1 MTPCGKTPTDGS
13 PRPLDTLSKGNDL
26 TKHSQKSLFS
36 ATRVYVR
43 IRPFS
48 ERELQESGGH
58 PPTTVKL
65 APDGGQI
72 TILDPSNNYEPRLT
86 YAFEHCF
93 DSTSAVEGGDQEF
106 VYQRVGLFVL
116 RNVIDGYNGCI
127 FAYGQTGS
135 GKTHTM
141 IGPPLLA
148 ACEAQYEGREA
159 SVMARTPPAAKNKWS
174 PFKTPSKPEKSMMI
188 SETQGGSD
196 MTCVADNN
204 TLSMEGLIPRLAR
217 DIFNSLR
224 LKHKLN
230 SSHSF
235 RVEFEYYEIYNEKV
249 FDLMTGESNGTKTE
263 LHLRH
268 QPTCGAYVEGLVRKH
283 VVEEKELLQ
292 WIRRGSAERHT
303 ACTKVNDRSSR
314 SHAIVS
320 LHIAQ
325 MTLDEDDNS
334 SRVSSKLNLVD
345 LAGSER
351 TGASGVEGKLFK
363 EATKINLSLT
373 ALGRVIDALADL
385 SSGKQGVFCPYRDSN
400 LTWLLMDSLGGNS
413 KTSMVATISP
423 SVTHYQETCQTLRYA
438 SRAKQI
444 VTRAII
450 NEDPQ
455 VRQIK
460 ALTAEVSRLQ
470 RLLRERPQ
478 FGHSN
483 EEVEQLQDRVLQ
495 LEQDVADRDFTI
507 DELRSQLLEKNVS
520 EMKKLADEN
529 SRLQHEAKDLRRAK
543 LTVLRLQNELQ
554 VATEEKERFRAQLA
568 ALEKEKQEQV
578 ASRLIIHP
586 EKSPTKAAA
595 GSKRSDLELQLGND
609 TLQTL
614 KRLGIDSENG
624 NYASLV
630 DAITRCAADAT
641 KKYDAMLQKNT
652 ILIDSHSW
660 SLRENLKQL
669 ERKEWEV
676 LTAMGN
682 KLLASFER
690 ACAKSEKMQEEKI
703 KEPSMPLVMPRG
715 TQDKGQTRQNVREL
729 STAYATVNGMKEQ
742 LRIEKE
748 RAANS
753 ERQRDYLQQQLEKL
767 ATERDDLWRS
777 CEKQKKETQRLQTRE
792 KDLNEKLTATEAT
805 LLQTK
810 NNAELLQRNSTGIFE
825 ALALLMEERLEAY
838 RCLLTEEAGEHC
850 SLVDS
855 RHASRLHHERLLL
868 DGKMDEM
875 REEHKNALAQAA
887 AHARSLQENMDLLRN
902 GISKQERDL
911 VEFAAHMTSAL
922 TAQAELRLAL
932 FHEKLQLLTDFSE
945 RYAATLYKSHSELW
959 DKLAHVEH
967 DAETRVGDARSL
979 LEEETV
985 HFNEKLQQKEEEVRR
1000 AKELHEVEMCAQQ
1013 AAKRLEME
1021 TWNCQT
1027 RQYLETVEEHLHGAL
1042 KFNEGKIDLLL
1053 EKIHNNYEIHVQQ
1066 LFNQLE
1072 ETVGTVRDVQAEI
1085 NAMRHQHLQEMC
1097 MEKEQ
1102 HQSELKLTQLLLQK
1116 KDDEAHETQRQL
1128 QLTYNE
1134 KEKELQEI
1142 INTTKNTR
1150 DEAHKN
1156 LTQSIQLLKAMQKL
1170 VETNSSLYNEH
1181 IDGKWT
1187 IVSNAMEILKAEQS
1201 ALVANMY
1208 RRAAETQRSHGEKL
1222 SSLQQEHQL
1231 TVTKLRREVNVARA
1245 VLQQQREDE
1254 KKEAAALRTAHSEQL
1269 SSFIRKSCML
1279 FAEHAAE
1286 RQPIAQQEE
1295 AARVEMAVALRQM
1308 TMRSLHCEEVQR
1320 ELVGTHAAFAA
1331 HCTAE
1336 HAAWV
1341 QVACEVLSSVGV
1353 AARRRMEE
1361 WREKHVFDCLRL
1373 EEKLREILVV
1383 WEAGESTML
1392 HALGDSLLLRAKEIG
1407 VITHE
1412 VNLAKK
1418 ALLFEMD
1425 SPMERKLPPISNTV
1439 MTMMIFLL
1447 RYKQCAYEEFAVH
1460 RASVEDVR
1468 HTLSVGIATETLRR
1482 EYEVTTTALEEHFYQ
1497 EICALQ
1503 KENAELRAQL
1513 SNLREN
1519 LEFQAS
1525 LDQLEEEISLR
1536 NAKQDTKRHTD
1547 GSHAGIY
1554 GGNEKANAATV
1565 RHANTRLGG
1574 YFSSFFHL
1582 SGTGGNDAAMKGTRI
1597 MGISANDDNE
1607 YEREAFPPLHTPPPT
1622 ARRSP
1627 VPIDASHSSLTASP
1641 ATRVNQVPRFSKKPK
1656 RVDDFL
1662 WTMENSQR

>member
-1 MTPCGKTPTDGS
+1 MTSCGNTPTDRS
-13 PRPLDTLSKGNDL
+13 SRPLDTLSTGSDV
-26 TKHSQKSLFS
+26 TKHGQKSLFS

-43 IRPFS
+43 IRPFNDC
-48 ERELQESGGH
+48 ELRESGGH
-58 PPTTVKL
+58 PPSTVKL
-65 APDGGQI
+65 APDGSQI

-93 DSTSAVEGGDQEF
+93 DSTAAVEGGDQEF
-106 VYQRVGLFVL
+106 VYQHVGLFVL

-141 IGPPLLA
+141 IGPPFLA

-174 PFKTPSKPEKSMMI
+174 PCKTPSRPEKSMMI
-188 SETQGGSD
+188 SETQGSSG
-196 MTCVADNN
+196 MTCVADTN
-204 TLSMEGLIPRLAR
+204 TQCMEGLIPRLAR

-224 LKHKLN
+224 LKHKMN
-230 SSHSF
+230 ASHSF

-249 FDLMTGESNGTKTE
+249 FDLMTGESNGNKTE

-325 MTLDEDDNS
+325 MTLDENENS

-423 SVTHYQETCQTLRYA
+423 SATHYQETCQTLRYA

-478 FGHSN
+478 VVHSN
-483 EEVEQLQDRVLQ
+483 EEVEELQDRVLQ
-495 LEQDVADRDFTI
+495 LEQDVADRDITI
-507 DELRSQLLEKNVS
+507 DELRSQLLEKNVA
-520 EMKKLADEN
+520 EMKKLSDEN
-529 SRLQHEAKDLRRAK
+529 SRLQHETKDLRRAK

-554 VATEEKERFRAQLA
+554 TVTEETERLRAQLA

-595 GSKRSDLELQLGND
+595 DSKTGGLELQLGND

-614 KRLGIDSENG
+614 KRLGINRDNG

-641 KKYDAMLQKNT
+641 EKYDAMLQKNT
-652 ILIDSHSW
+652 MLIDSHSW
-660 SLRENLKQL
+660 TLRENLKQL
-669 ERKEWEV
+669 ESKEWEV

-682 KLLASFER
+682 KLIASFER
-690 ACAKSEKMQEEKI
+690 AFAKREKMQEEK
-703 KEPSMPLVMPRG
+703 KTEPSMPLVTPRG
-715 TQDKGQTRQNVREL
+715 TQGKGQTRQNVRE
-729 STAYATVNGMKEQ
+729 SPIAYATLNGMKEQ
-742 LRIEKE
+742 IRIEKE

-753 ERQRDYLQQQLEKL
+753 ERQRDCLQQQLERI
-767 ATERDDLWRS
+767 TIERDGLWRN

-792 KDLNEKLTATEAT
+792 NELNEKLTAKEAT
-805 LLQTK
+805 LLQAK
-810 NNAELLQRNSTGIFE
+810 NDAELMQRNYFGIFK

-838 RCLLTEEAGEHC
+838 RCLLTEEASERC
-850 SLVDS
+850 SLVDG

-868 DGKMDEM
+868 NGKMDEM
-875 REEHKNALAQAA
+875 REEHKKAAAQAA
-887 AHARSLQENMDLLRN
+887 AHVLSLQESVNLLRN
-902 GISKQERDL
+902 DISKQERDL
-911 VEFAAHMTSAL
+911 VEFTAHMTSAL
-922 TAQAELRLAL
+922 DAQSEMQLSL
-932 FHEKLQLLTDFSE
+932 FYEKLSLLTNFSE
-945 RYAATLYKSHSELW
+945 RYAATLHKSQGELW
-959 DKLAHVEH
+959 DKIARVEH
-967 DAETRVGDARSL
+967 DAETRVRDARSL
-979 LEEETV
+979 LEEETA
-985 HFNEKLQQKEEEVRR
+985 HFNETLQKKEEEIGRV
-1000 AKELHEVEMCAQQ
+1000 KELHETEMRTQH

-1021 TWNCQT
+1021 KWNCHT
-1027 RQYLETVEEHLHGAL
+1027 RKYLETVEQHLHAAL
-1042 KFNEGKIDLLL
+1042 KSNEDKFDMLL
-1053 EKIHNNYEIHVQQ
+1053 EKINNNYESHIQQ
-1066 LFNQLE
+1066 MSNQLE
-1072 ETVGTVRDVQAEI
+1072 ETAGTVRDLQAEI
-1085 NAMRHQHLQEMC
+1085 NAMRNQHLQEIC
-1097 MEKEQ
+1097 MKKEQ
-1102 HQSELKLTQLLLQK
+1102 HQSEIEMIQLLVQK
-1116 KDDEAHETQRQL
+1116 KDEEAYATQRQL
-1128 QLTYNE
+1128 QITYNE
-1134 KEKELQEI
+1134 KEKELQEV
-1142 INTTKNTR
+1142 INTTENTR
-1150 DEAHKN
+1150 DDALKN
-1156 LTQSIQLLKAMQKL
+1156 VTQSIQLLQAMQRL

-1181 IDGKWT
+1181 IDGKWA
-1187 IVSNAMEILKAEQS
+1187 IVSKAMESLKAEYS
-1201 ALVANMY
+1201 ARVANMDQ
-1208 RRAAETQRSHGEKL
+1208 RVAETQRSHGEKL
-1222 SSLQQEHQL
+1222 SSLQQEHEL
-1231 TVTKLRREVNVARA
+1231 TVTKLKKEVSIARA
-1245 VLQQQREDE
+1245 VLQQQRVDE
-1254 KKEAAALRTAHSEQL
+1254 KKETVALRAAHLEQV
-1269 SSFIRKSCML
+1269 SSLIRRSCTL
-1279 FAEHAAE
+1279 FAEHAAG
-1286 RQPIAQQEE
+1286 RQSIAQQEE
-1295 AARVEMAVALRQM
+1295 TARVEKAVALRQL
-1308 TMRSLHCEEVQR
+1308 TMQSLHCEEMHR
-1320 ELVGTHAAFAA
+1320 ELVGSHASFAA

-1341 QVACEVLSSVGV
+1341 EAACEVLSSLGV
-1353 AARRRMEE
+1353 ATRRRMEE
-1361 WREKHVFDCLRL
+1361 RRERHVFDCLRL
-1373 EEKLREILVV
+1373 EEKLREILLV
-1383 WEAGESTML
+1383 WEAGESNML
-1392 HALGDSLLLRAKEIG
+1392 HAFGDSLLLRAKEIG

-1412 VNLAKK
+1412 VNVATKT
-1418 ALLFEMD
+1418 LLFGMD
-1425 SPMERKLPPISNTV
+1425 YPMECSLPPISNPV
-1439 MTMMIFLL
+1439 MIMMIFLEQ
-1447 RYKQCAYEEFAVH
+1447 YKQCAYEEFAVH
-1460 RASVEDVR
+1460 CASVEDVR
-1468 HTLSVGIATETLRR
+1468 HTLSVSIATETLRH
-1482 EYEVTTTALEEHFYQ
+1482 EYELTITALEEHFYQ

-1503 KENAELRAQL
+1503 KENAELKVKL

-1536 NAKQDTKRHTD
+1536 NAKQDTQRHTD
-1547 GSHAGIY
+1547 GSHSGMY
-1554 GGNEKANAATV
+1554 GGNEKANAATF

-1574 YFSSFFHL
+1574 YLSSFFHL

-1597 MGISANDDNE
+1597 MGNSANGDNE
-1607 YEREAFPPLHTPPPT
+1607 YEREAFPPPHTPPPT

-1627 VPIDASHSSLTASP
+1627 VPTDASHSSLAASP
-1641 ATRVNQVPRFSKKPK
+1641 ATRVNQVPQSSKKPK
-1656 RVDDFL
+1656 RANDLL
-1662 WTMENSQR
+1662 WTSENSQR